1 MPVPS
6 LLINKD
12 TGLIASL
19 SLSAQELGYEA
30 GQKLPIDCLELAK
43 NPNAK
48 TEIERHGRYWNLN
61 VSDTSQGLWVIATET
76 TKLHDENQKIVA
88 KLNDNQSF
96 MAHLLYHDLT
106 PPLATIAY
114 LLKKGDEK
122 SLEKAKGSVVRVM
135 SLVERSG
142 FLFGKGGGHKEKI
155 KAVDMIRDV
164 IDDLE
169 LSINNAQA
177 QIDVI
182 GNGTVIYGEVVR
194 LREVFQNLIGN
205 ALKFKSPVR
214 ELHITVTVIK
224 LEKITSI
231 EVKDNGIGIPEMFF
245 EEIFAPTKKLHSR
258 ARFEGEG
265 LGLAIAKQIVEE
277 HLGKITISSELD
289 VGTSFTVWL
298 PYYDDTPTTPN

>member
-1 MPVPS
+1 MQIPS

-12 TGLIASL
+12 TGLITAL
-19 SLSAQELGYEA
+19 SPTAQELGYEA
-30 GQKLPIDCLELAK
+30 GQKLSVNCLELAK
-43 NPNAK
+43 TPNAK
-48 TEIERHGRYWNLN
+48 LEIERHGRYWNLS

-76 TKLHDENQKIVA
+76 TKIHDENQKIA
-88 KLNDNQSF
+88 TKLHDKESF
-96 MAHLLYHDLT
+96 VAHLLSHDLT

-114 LLKKGDEK
+114 LLNKGDEK
-122 SLEKAKGSVVRVM
+122 SLEKAKGSVARVM

-164 IDDLE
+164 LDDLE

-182 GNGTVIYGEVVR
+182 GNGTIIYGEVVR

-231 EVKDNGIGIPEMFF
+231 EVRDNGIGIPEVFF
-245 EEIFAPTKKLHSR
+245 EDIFAPTKKLHSR
-258 ARFEGEG
+258 AKFEGEG
-265 LGLAIAKQIVEE
+265 LGLAIAKEIVEE
-277 HLGKITISSELD
+277 HLGKITVSSELG

-298 PYYDDTPTTPN
+298 PYYENTSTTPN